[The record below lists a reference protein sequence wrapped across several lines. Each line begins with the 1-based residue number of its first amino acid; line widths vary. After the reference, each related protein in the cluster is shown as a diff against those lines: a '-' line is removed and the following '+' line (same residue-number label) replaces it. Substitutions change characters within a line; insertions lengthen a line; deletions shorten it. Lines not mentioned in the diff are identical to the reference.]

1 MKKILMSSVASMALI
16 GVAAGFGGPL
26 AAQTE
31 APAAATQEQATPNGD
46 TKAQGNVPASSQGD
60 ATQSADTQS
69 SDVLAPDTASAET
82 EGEAA
87 TEQPL
92 AEAPPEMMRY
102 QSVQDADAGSIT
114 LPDEMT
120 TDDIV
125 GATVYDVN
133 DESIGEVVDLLLSED
148 GEVHQVLVDVGG
160 FLGMGE
166 HRVALDLNE
175 IEFMDADG
183 ALRAQVDVTE
193 EQLEAMPAFERD
205 DENYWVAAPMSPA
218 VMPGTTP
225 EQTETAAAD
234 DPAVTEEP
242 AETVMADTEYR
253 SWDQA
258 GEADMMM
265 GDMSAKDV
273 LGSTVYGVDG
283 DGIGEV
289 ADLQIGS
296 DNTIQRLIID
306 VGGFLGMGVH
316 TVALPAAE
324 MEMAAVDGEQR
335 ITVSATK
342 EELEA
347 MPSYEQDA
355 DGNWVMND

>member
-1 MKKILMSSVASMALI
+1 MKKILMSSVASMALL
-16 GVAAGFGGPL
+16 GVAVGFGGPL
-26 AAQTE
+26 AAQTD
-31 APAAATQEQATPNGD
+31 APANAQEQATPNGD
-46 TKAQGNVPASSQGD
+46 TQAQGNLPASSQGD

-69 SDVLAPDTASAET
+69 GDVLPPDTESAGT
-82 EGEAA
+82 GEGTT

-92 AEAPPEMMRY
+92 AEAPPEVMRY
-102 QSVQDADAGSIT
+102 QSAQDVGAGGIS

-120 TDDIV
+120 TDDII
-125 GATVYDVN
+125 GTSVYDAH
-133 DESIGEVVDLLLSED
+133 DESIGEVVDLLLAED
-148 GEVHQVLVDVGG
+148 GQVSQVLVDVGG

-166 HRVALDLNE
+166 HRVALELDE

-193 EQLEAMPAFERD
+193 DQLEAMPAFERD
-205 DENYWVAAPMSPA
+205 EENYWVAAPMSPA
-218 VMPGTTP
+218 VTP
-225 EQTETAAAD
+225 AAPADQAQTAT
-234 DPAVTEEP
+234 AVTEEP
-242 AETVMADTEYR
+242 ADVAMADTEYR

-273 LGSTVYGVDG
+273 LGSTVYGVEG

-316 TVALPAAE
+316 TVALPADE
-324 MEMAAVDGEQR
+324 MQMAAVDGEQR
-335 ITVSATK
+335 ITVSATR

-347 MPSYEQDA
+347 MPSYERDA
-355 DGNWVMND
+355 EGNWLVNE

>member
-1 MKKILMSSVASMALI
+1 MKKILMSSVASMALL
-16 GVAAGFGGPL
+16 GVAVGFGGPL
-26 AAQTE
+26 AAQTD
-31 APAAATQEQATPNGD
+31 APAKAQEQATPNGD
-46 TKAQGNVPASSQGD
+46 TKAQGNLPAASQGD
-60 ATQSADTQS
+60 ATQAADSES
-69 SDVLAPDTASAET
+69 SDVLPPDTESAET
-82 EGEAA
+82 EAGNAA
-87 TEQPL
+87 EQPL
-92 AEAPPEMMRY
+92 AEAPPEVMRY
-102 QSVQDADAGSIT
+102 QSALDSDPGSIT

-125 GATVYDVN
+125 GATVYDAH
-133 DESIGEVVDLLLSED
+133 DESVGEVVDLLLSED
-148 GEVHQVLVDVGG
+148 AEVNQVLVDVGG

-175 IEFMDADG
+175 IEFIDADG
-183 ALRAQVDVTE
+183 ALRAQVDVTQ
-193 EQLEAMPAFERD
+193 EQLEAMPAFQRD
-205 DENYWVAAPMSPA
+205 EENYWVAAPMNPA
-218 VMPGTTP
+218 VMPATTAD
-225 EQTETAAAD
+225 QAETAAA

-242 AETVMADTEYR
+242 ADMAMADTEYR

-265 GDMSAKDV
+265 GEMSAKDV
-273 LGSTVYGVDG
+273 LGSTVYGVEG

-316 TVALPAAE
+316 TVALPADE
-324 MEMAAVDGEQR
+324 MEVAAVDGEQR
-335 ITVSATK
+335 ITVSATR

-355 DGNWVMND
+355 EGNWLVNE